1 MKKVMIKGKTFKDF
15 DIEIIEPNYAE
26 RKHLS
31 VLIHQMQTT
40 EYVKEKG
47 HLFYCYDIAQIITG
61 LSDESI
67 NKYSDE
73 QIIAIAVKAMEELT
87 EKKLMK

>member
-1 MKKVMIKGKTFKDF
+1 MTEEDIPDDVFIEATIKFANHF
-15 DIEIIEPNYAE
+15 
-26 RKHLS
+26 S
-31 VLIHQMQTT
+31 
-40 EYVKEKG
+40 EYVKENG

-73 QIIAIAVKAMEELT
+73 QIIAIAVKAMEMLAK
-87 EKKLMK
+87 KKLMK